1 MADTDRTELPTA
13 RRKEQARDKGQVA
26 RSRHLGEVAGLLG
39 ALAALSVSGAHMMG
53 RLESELALGFSRLG
67 ATAAHGI
74 TAGEVTGLAV
84 SGAVA
89 LALVVGPVALS
100 AAFAVLAI
108 HGYQSGFHIGKEA
121 LTLNFGRLNPVNGFK
136 QCGFKRG
143 GVETLK
149 ALVIVVMLA
158 WLSRPLVQGVVE
170 DGARLSRIPP
180 ADAALVAWEA
190 IRGLLWKASIALVA
204 LAGADY
210 AYQRW
215 QHTESLRMTKQ
226 EVRDDLRMTEGSP
239 EIKGRVRRVMNEM
252 FRRRMMS
259 AVPKAS
265 VVITNPTHY
274 AVALEYHRQSMA
286 APVITAMGK
295 DHLAE
300 RIKQVAREHGVPLV
314 ENVALARG
322 LYQHCDIGD
331 AIPPHLF
338 EAVAEVLAYLIRLKQ
353 LAL

>member
-1 MADTDRTELPTA
+1 MGVAPT
-13 RRKEQARDKGQVA
+13 
-26 RSRHLGEVAGLLG
+26 H
-39 ALAALSVSGAHMMG
+39 SVS
-53 RLESELALGFSRLG
+53 
-67 ATAAHGI
+67 
-74 TAGEVTGLAV
+74 AGEVTGLAV
-84 SGAVA
+84 SGARA
-89 LALVVGPVALS
+89 ILFLVGPVAFS
-100 AAFAVLAI
+100 AAAAVIAI
-108 HGYQSGFHIGKEA
+108 MGYQTGFNWATEA
-121 LTLNFGRLNPVNGFK
+121 LTLNFGRLNPANGFK
-136 QCGFKRG
+136 TFGFKRG

-149 ALVIVVMLA
+149 ALL
-158 WLSRPLVQGVVE
+158 LVTTLVWICRGLLTDAVLKAPQ
-170 DGARLSRIPP
+170 LSRIPP
-180 ADAALVAWEA
+180 SDSALVAWDA
-190 IRGLLWKASIALVA
+190 IKGLLWRSSIALLA
-204 LAGADY
+204 FAGADY
-210 AYQRW
+210 GYQRW
-215 QHTESLRMTKQ
+215 QHLQSLKMTKQ

-239 EIKGRVRRVMNEM
+239 ETKGRVRRVMHEM

-274 AVALEYHRQSMA
+274 AVALQYHRQTMA

-322 LYQHCDIGD
+322 LYHHCEVGD

-338 EAVAEVLAYLIRLKQ
+338 EAVAEVLAYLIRLKR